1 MIELFNFLSIQVNM
15 EVTAKCPSIQTPIQV
30 WFDMDGVLADFK
42 ESIVNNP
49 DLIPLKKEVHTL
61 IDNDFPEYQGLSMY
75 ELKLKLKLKLEDID
89 ANDRLEQLNI
99 LQKNYNKQMYKI
111 AGEPGFF
118 ANLKLMPMAVAMI
131 KIVTEITGI
140 KPNILSAP
148 IGNEKDPNNYSVIEK
163 RQWIGKYFKGLVNH
177 IVITKNKGR
186 VVESSRDIL
195 IDDRQTFIDDFTK
208 AGGTG
213 ILFKDPES
221 AMDELKHIITK
232 LKDY

>member
-1 MIELFNFLSIQVNM
+1 MRVN
-15 EVTAKCPSIQTPIQV
+15 AKCPSIQSPIQV

-42 ESIVNNP
+42 ESIDNNP
-49 DLIPLKKEVHTL
+49 DLIPLKKMVDTL
-61 IDNDFPEYQGLSMY
+61 IENDFPEYQGLTTH
-75 ELKLKLKLKLEDID
+75 ELKLKLKLEDID
-89 ANDRLEQLNI
+89 ANNRLEQLNI
-99 LQKNYNKQMYKI
+99 LQKNYNKRMYKI

-131 KIVTEITGI
+131 KIATEITGI

-148 IGNEKDPNNYSVIEK
+148 IGKETSPNNYSVIEK
-163 RQWIGKYFKGLVNH
+163 RAWIGKYFKDLVNH

-213 ILFKDPES
+213 ILFKDAES
-221 AMDELKHIITK
+221 AMDKLKHIITK
-232 LKDY
+232 LKD

>member
-1 MIELFNFLSIQVNM
+1 MDVNIKENKCSSIQRD
-15 EVTAKCPSIQTPIQV
+15 IQV

-42 ESIVNNP
+42 ESIDNNP
-49 DLIPLKKEVHTL
+49 DLIPLKKVVDTL
-61 IDNDFPEYQGLSMY
+61 IENDFPEYQGLSMY
-75 ELKLKLKLKLEDID
+75 ELKLKLKLEDIY
-89 ANDRLEQLNI
+89 ANHRLEQLNI
-99 LQKNYNKQMYKI
+99 LQKKYNKRMYKI

-131 KIVTEITGI
+131 KIAAELTGI

-148 IGNEKDPNNYSVIEK
+148 IGKEKDPYNYSVIEK
-163 RQWIGKYFKGLVNH
+163 REWIGKYFKDLVNH

-195 IDDRQTFIDDFTK
+195 IDDRQNFIDDFVK

-213 ILFKDPES
+213 ILFKDPVS
-221 AMDELKHIITK
+221 AMVELKHIIIK
-232 LKDY
+232 

>member
-1 MIELFNFLSIQVNM
+1 MDVNAK
-15 EVTAKCPSIQTPIQV
+15 ETKCPFIQAPIQV

-42 ESIVNNP
+42 ESIDNNP
-49 DLIPLKKEVHTL
+49 DLIPLKKVVDTL
-61 IDNDFPEYQGLSMY
+61 IENDFPEYQGLSMH
-75 ELKLKLKLKLEDID
+75 ELKLKLKLEDID

-99 LQKNYNKQMYKI
+99 LQKNYNKRMYKI

-118 ANLKLMPMAVAMI
+118 ANLKLMPMAVSMI
-131 KIVTEITGI
+131 KIATEITGI
-140 KPNILSAP
+140 KANILSAP
-148 IGNEKDPNNYSVIEK
+148 IGKEKDPHNCSVIEK

-177 IVITKNKGR
+177 IIITKNKGR

-232 LKDY
+232 LNDY